1 MVQQGWIKMFKWWVI
16 ISYDFSLESL
26 DYEMIRVLD
35 DDMTVFLYHLTN
47 VGNHKISKMLNSE
60 KIFNSENGKM
70 KIILFKFIL
79 HSFSHNHSHFEDKV
93 RWKQL

>member
-1 MVQQGWIKMFKWWVI
+1 MFKWWVI

-60 KIFNSENGKM
+60 KIFNSEK
-70 KIILFKFIL
+70 
-79 HSFSHNHSHFEDKV
+79 
-93 RWKQL
+93 